1 MITKKEFFDLL
12 IIITALLW
20 IPLGVLAFFMS
31 DAPIYVKLLIAS
43 GFSFAVLLVLCFK
56 ESY

>member
-20 IPLGVLAFFMS
+20 IPLGVFAFFIS
-31 DAPIYVKLLIAS
+31 DTPINVKLLVAS
-43 GFSFAVLLVLCFK
+43 GFSFAVLLVIWLK